1 MEENVTPQE
10 VVQEAPQEQPTEAV
24 VQPPAE
30 VPAQKE
36 SFLDKLL
43 KTLGLK

>member
-1 MEENVTPQE
+1 MDDNNVTPQE
-10 VVQEAPQEQPTEAV
+10 PVQEAPQEQPQAA
-24 VQPPAE
+24 QPQAQA
-30 VPAQKE
+30 PAQKG